1 MRPEPAG
8 TTSALKEPRMQRNAW
23 EEQFLCRWARRLVTI
38 PVFMLLFAA
47 AVVLLPLL
55 LPAAFLADAVLSPGR
70 LKPRSR
76 CVFFFSYYLFCEAA
90 GLIGAFVIWLFGGRW
105 IRCLADRFE
114 RWNAAVQGLWTEA
127 LYRGGKR
134 IFALELDLA
143 GADCVTGAP
152 VLLLMR
158 HASVADTVFPHVLAA
173 NRKGMTLRFVL
184 KKELLWDPC
193 IDVVGNRIRNV
204 FVDRSGLES
213 RKNIDAVQRL
223 AAGLKHLEGLV
234 IFPEGTRFHP
244 SKLKRA
250 VEKWR
255 LSGDTA
261 LYERAA
267 RMKHVLPPRPG
278 GFLALLE
285 ACRRMD
291 LVFCAHT
298 GLEGAATFRHL
309 WKGDLIGKTVHVRFH
324 KIAATDVP
332 ENDRDALIWLYE
344 EWLGIDRWIERVGK
358 QADG

>member
-1 MRPEPAG
+1 MNV
-8 TTSALKEPRMQRNAW
+8 KEPLMQW
-23 EEQFLCRWARRLVTI
+23 EPWDEPFLTRWARRLATI
-38 PVFMLLFAA
+38 PMFMLLSAT
-47 AVVLLPLL
+47 AVALLPLSI
-55 LPAAFLADAVLSPGR
+55 PAALLADAVLSPGR
-70 LKPRSR
+70 KRPRSR
-76 CVFFFSYYLFCEAA
+76 CVLFLTYYLFCEAA
-90 GLIGAFVIWLFGGRW
+90 GLIVAFFIWLFGGRW
-105 IRCLADRFE
+105 IRGSADRFE
-114 RWNAAVQGLWTEA
+114 GWNSAVQGLWTEA

-134 IFALELDLA
+134 IFALDLDLA
-143 GADCVTGAP
+143 GADCMTGDP

-158 HASVADTVFPHVLAA
+158 HASAADTIFPHVLAA
-173 NRKGMTLRFVL
+173 NRQGMRLRFVL
-184 KKELLWDPC
+184 KRELLWDPC

-213 RKNIDAVQRL
+213 RRTIDAVQRL
-223 AAGLKHLEGLV
+223 AAGLKAFEGLV

-244 SKLKRA
+244 AKLKRA

-267 RMKHVLPPRPG
+267 KMKRVLPPRPG

-298 GLEGAATFRHL
+298 GLEGAAAFRDL

-324 KIAATDVP
+324 KIAASAVP

-344 EWLGIDRWIERVGK
+344 EWLGIDRWIETVGG
-358 QADG
+358 QTEG

>member
-1 MRPEPAG
+1 MNEP
-8 TTSALKEPRMQRNAW
+8 LMQWDAW
-23 EEQFLCRWARRLVTI
+23 EEPFLSRWARRLATI
-38 PVFMLLFAA
+38 PVFLLLSAA
-47 AVVLLPLL
+47 AVALLPLL
-55 LPAAFLADAVLSPGR
+55 LPAALLADAVLSPGR
-70 LKPRSR
+70 PRPRSR
-76 CVFFFSYYLFCEAA
+76 CILFFACYLFCEAA
-90 GLIGAFVIWLFGGRW
+90 GLIAAFFIWLFGGRW
-105 IRCLADRFE
+105 IRGSADRFE
-114 RWNAAVQGLWTEA
+114 RWNAALQGLWTEA

-143 GADCVTGAP
+143 GADCVTGDP

-158 HASVADTVFPHVLAA
+158 HASAADTVFPHVLAA
-173 NRKGMTLRFVL
+173 NRRGMTLRFVL

-204 FVDRSGLES
+204 FIDRSGLES

-223 AAGLKHLEGLV
+223 AAGLKPLEALV

-244 SKLKRA
+244 AKLTRA
-250 VEKWR
+250 IEKWR

-261 LYERAA
+261 LHERAA

-278 GFLALLE
+278 GFLALLD

-324 KIAATDVP
+324 KIAASAVP
-332 ENDRDALIWLYE
+332 ENDHDALIWLFE

-358 QADG
+358 RADG

>member
-1 MRPEPAG
+1 MTLKKPLTQREPWD
-8 TTSALKEPRMQRNAW
+8 EPLLNR
-23 EEQFLCRWARRLVTI
+23 LARRLVTV
-38 PVFMLLFAA
+38 PVFMLLFAT

-55 LPAAFLADAVLSPGR
+55 LPVALLADAVLSPGR
-70 LKPRSR
+70 LRPRSR
-76 CVFFFSYYLFCEAA
+76 CVLFFSYYLFCEAA
-90 GLIGAFVIWLFGGRW
+90 GLIGSFVVWLFGGRW
-105 IRCLADRFE
+105 IRGPADRFE
-114 RWNAAVQGLWTEA
+114 RWNTAIQGLWTEA

-134 IFALELDLA
+134 IYSLKLDLA
-143 GADCVTGAP
+143 GADCVTGDP
-152 VLLLMR
+152 VVLLMR
-158 HASVADTVFPHVLAA
+158 HASTADTVFPHVLAA

-193 IDVVGNRIRNV
+193 VDVVGNRIRNV

-223 AAGLKHLEGLV
+223 ATGLKPFEGRV

-244 SKLKRA
+244 AKRKRA

-261 LYERAA
+261 MYDRAA

-285 ACRRMD
+285 ACRHMD
-291 LVFCAHT
+291 MVFCAHT

-309 WKGDLIGKTVHVRFH
+309 WQGDLIGKTVHVRFH
-324 KIAATDVP
+324 KVAASAVP

-344 EWLGIDRWIERVGK
+344 EWLGIDRWIETLGK
-358 QADG
+358 QTDG